1 MTLKITEIKAEII
14 RRLQTIDNV
23 DAFCGY
29 FNMFAETTSGLLAV
43 LQSNADQCGIKPSK
57 QVSDRSL
64 FLMLGVRAG
73 ATADEQR
80 EQLLVDARRVLFN
93 ELSTPLNKLAIEF
106 ESTEEAVFSHTDTFS
121 YLTVTLPLRVKYLQL
136 TP

>member
-14 RRLQTIDNV
+14 RRLETIDNV
-23 DAFCGY
+23 DAFSGY
-29 FNMFAETTSGLLAV
+29 FDMFAETTSGLLAV
-43 LQSNADQCGIKPSK
+43 LQSNSDKCGVKPTK

-64 FLMLGVRAG
+64 FLMLGVRASS
-73 ATADEQR
+73 TADNDR

-93 ELSTPLNKLAIEF
+93 ELSNPLNQLAIEF